1 MQTIPAIIENRIAP
15 PIALFIVAPI
25 SAIII
30 AITETM
36 IMNFFMR
43 NSPPQIPIYLL
54 HIYPIRKSDKLFSF
68 SYIIQYSCISFN
80 ALPPSGLGQY
90 RTVKKSTPC
99 RRLDFPPHFRYT
111 VLVKFFCVDFS
122 GLLQTSSFR
131 HPAVFGC
138 VAFSIPRQNFNQFR
152 GYCI

>member
-80 ALPPSGLGQY
+80 ALPPSGLGQ
-90 RTVKKSTPC
+90 
-99 RRLDFPPHFRYT
+99 
-111 VLVKFFCVDFS
+111 
-122 GLLQTSSFR
+122 
-131 HPAVFGC
+131 
-138 VAFSIPRQNFNQFR
+138 
-152 GYCI
+152 